1 MRKKHK
7 LLTLEQLAK
16 FCEENKFYSFNSQN
30 SGYTLSVQ
38 VPGELY
44 FESDT
49 TQGLLFA
56 TVKVC
61 HTELNR
67 NGSYISE
74 DNMKKAMPS
83 LKYRPFLAY
92 IHQLDSGEYDFH
104 GHDMEIV
111 VDENGEEQIVYKE
124 SQVGTFTADDPY
136 LEYDKDMDKTYVI
149 AEVAIPEEYT
159 LAADIIRRKE
169 GTKVS
174 AELCIDTMS
183 YNAKEK
189 YLELED
195 FYFSGCTGLGS
206 EKDGTQIGEGM
217 VGSRLDIKDFS
228 TENNSICSHYNNMND
243 RKLIETLEKLDST
256 LSSLSNFNINNSNAE
271 GKEDKQVN
279 KFEEL
284 LEKYN
289 KTKEDI
295 TFEYEGLSDEELEA
309 AFSKAFTEENEES
322 EGEEKHEDN
331 EGSDGEDDPEVKENE
346 ACGGSTKKKK
356 KKKCSI
362 TEEDGT
368 VREFELSLNDVQ
380 SALYN
385 LVNDTYS
392 ESDNTW
398 YGVTVYDSYVIMCD
412 WWNDKNYKQ
421 TYKREDDNFS
431 LIGDRVEVFANWLT
445 KDEEDSLAELRS
457 NYSEVKSQLETYQKA
472 EEAEKKDALFISNDY
487 KAISEKEDFIE
498 LSKNHEEF
506 SLEELNAKLDAML
519 LSCAK
524 SGNINFSEISKE
536 EKKNK
541 ATNKVGL
548 PFNTTQKKR
557 RYGSL
562 FSK

>member
-1 MRKKHK
+1 MKKKHK
-7 LLTLEQLAK
+7 LLTLEQLVK
-16 FCEENKFYSFNSQN
+16 FCEENKFYSFNSKN

-38 VPGELY
+38 VPGEMY

-56 TVKVC
+56 IVKVC

-74 DNMKKAMPS
+74 ENMKKAMPS

-111 VDENGEEQIVYKE
+111 VDENNKEQIVYKE
-124 SQVGTFTADDPY
+124 SQVGTFTAEEPY

-149 AEVAIPEEYT
+149 AEVAIPEDYT

-174 AELCIDTMS
+174 AELCINTMS

-195 FYFSGCTGLGS
+195 FYFSGCTGLGA

-217 VGSRLDIKDFS
+217 IGSRLDIKDFS
-228 TENNSICSHYNNMND
+228 TENNSICSHYNDMDNK
-243 RKLIETLEKLDST
+243 KLIEILEKLDNT
-256 LSSLSNFNINNSNAE
+256 LSSLSNFNINSFNAE
-271 GKEDKQVN
+271 GKEDKQVD

-284 LEKYN
+284 LAKYN

-295 TFEYEGLSDEELEA
+295 TFKYEGLSDEELEV
-309 AFSKAFTEENEES
+309 AFSEAFTEENEEL
-322 EGEEKHEDN
+322 EGEEKHEG
-331 EGSDGEDDPEVKENE
+331 EIKSEDDPEVKEDE

-368 VREFELSLNDVQ
+368 VREFELSLDDVQ

-392 ESDNTW
+392 EADNTW

-412 WWNDKNYKQ
+412 WWNYKNYKQ

-431 LIGDRVEVFANWLT
+431 LTGDRVEVFANWLT
-445 KDEEDSLAELRS
+445 KDEEASLEELRS
-457 NYSEVKSQLETYQKA
+457 NYSEVKSKLEEYQEK
-472 EEAEKKDALFISNDY
+472 EENEKKDALFISDDY
-487 KAISEKEDFIE
+487 KAIFEKEDFIE
-498 LSKNHEEF
+498 LSHNHKEF
-506 SLEELNAKLDAML
+506 SLEDLKSKLDSML
-519 LSCAK
+519 LSYAK

-536 EKKNK
+536 DKHNK
-541 ATNKVGL
+541 TTSKVGL